1 MPDNKFRFGQVKH
14 AYAQLR
20 GQLPINLANQAQN
33 FFVNSWRLQ
42 GWDGEPWQTP
52 KRRIPGTAEY
62 KYPKFKGLGRR
73 TRATLVET
81 AALRRAVS
89 NSVRSA
95 RFELIRLVVDLPYAS
110 AHNDGD
116 PGRNLPKRQY
126 MGDSPILRKM
136 QITKINTYIS
146 RVFKP

>member
-1 MPDNKFRFGQVKH
+1 MQDNKFRLGEVKR
-14 AYAQLR
+14 AYQQLKHD
-20 GQLPINLANQAQN
+20 LPIDLANQAQN

-42 GWDGEPWQTP
+42 AWDGKTWQTP
-52 KRRIPGTAEY
+52 KRRIEGTPEY

-81 AALRRAVS
+81 GALRRDVS

-95 RFELIRLVVDLPYAS
+95 RFELIRLVVDRVYAE
-110 AHNDGD
+110 AHNEGD
-116 PGRNLPKRQY
+116 PSRNLPQRKF
-126 MGDSPILRKM
+126 MGDSPSLRKL

-146 RVFKP
+146 RVFK